1 MANIRALQSGS
12 KNSGFVSGKRDQR
25 TKDVGARLPPK
36 NDGFRGQKS
45 TFLKTK
51 NQFSPKLNVN
61 ELDSQVKEFEDM
73 SGEECKRW
81 VLAQLERA
89 RPKGV
94 SETAEDD
101 SADSDSSE
109 Q

>member
-1 MANIRALQSGS
+1 
-12 KNSGFVSGKRDQR
+12 
-25 TKDVGARLPPK
+25 VGARLPPK

-51 NQFSPKLNVN
+51 NQFSPKLNVS
-61 ELDSQVKEFEDM
+61 ELNSQVEEFEAM
-73 SGEECKRW
+73 SGEDCKMW

-89 RPKGV
+89 KAKGV
-94 SETAEDD
+94 SEEAEDD